1 MKNIFLKKCMLILLL
16 LQISLQ
22 GISQR
27 KSVLIAYHSV
37 NGHTEQMANAI
48 LKGIKEHGEIIV
60 NIKSVQDVSTQEL
73 NDASAIILGSPV
85 YNANPSPEILSFI
98 KSWPF
103 EGQPLKNKLG
113 AVFVTA
119 GGFSSGEE
127 LVQSSLLHAM
137 MVYGMIVVGGDDWT
151 ASFGASGIH
160 QEGKYNSKEMDPHF
174 LDKAFKLGMRVAEVL
189 KMMN

>member
-1 MKNIFLKKCMLILLL
+1 MYIIRKYFYFLVLLITLKNPLIG
-16 LQISLQ
+16 QT
-22 GISQR
+22 

-37 NGHTEQMANAI
+37 GGHTAQMAKAIQSGILASGDIKVIVKKVNEVTRQELLSANAI
-48 LKGIKEHGEIIV
+48 VI
-60 NIKSVQDVSTQEL
+60 
-73 NDASAIILGSPV
+73 GSPV

-119 GGFSSGEE
+119 GGLSSGEE

-137 MVYGMIVVGGDDWT
+137 MVYGMIVIGGDDWKS
-151 ASFGASGIH
+151 SFGASGIH
-160 QEGKYNSKEMDPHF
+160 QEDKYNSKELDPYF
-174 LDKAFKLGMRVAEVL
+174 LDKGFHLGKRLVEVL
-189 KMMN
+189 KKMH

>member
-1 MKNIFLKKCMLILLL
+1 MQIIFKYLSLFSLSIALT
-16 LQISLQ
+16 LQSIGQ
-22 GISQR
+22 T

-37 NGHTEQMANAI
+37 NGHTAQMAKAI
-48 LKGIKEHGEIIV
+48 QKGIVESSD
-60 NIKSVQDVSTQEL
+60 IKVIMKPANEVSTQEL
-73 NDASAIILGSPV
+73 LDASAIIIGSPV

-119 GGFSSGEE
+119 GGLSSGEE

-137 MVYGMIVVGGDDWT
+137 MVYGMIVIGVDDWKS
-151 ASFGASGIH
+151 SFGASGIH
-160 QEGKYNSKEMDPHF
+160 QEGKYNSKELDPYF
-174 LDKAFKLGMRVAEVL
+174 LDKGYELGKRLMEVL
-189 KMMN
+189 KKMR

>member
-1 MKNIFLKKCMLILLL
+1 MQIIFKYLSLFSLSIALT
-16 LQISLQ
+16 LQSIGQ
-22 GISQR
+22 T

-37 NGHTEQMANAI
+37 NGHTAQMAKAI
-48 LKGIKEHGEIIV
+48 QKGIVESSD
-60 NIKSVQDVSTQEL
+60 IKVIMKPANEVSTQEL
-73 NDASAIILGSPV
+73 LDASAIIIGSPV

-119 GGFSSGEE
+119 GGVSSGEE

-137 MVYGMIVVGGDDWT
+137 MVYGMIVIGGDDWKS
-151 ASFGASGIH
+151 SFGASGIH
-160 QEGKYNSKEMDPHF
+160 QEDKYNSKELDPYF
-174 LDKAFKLGMRVAEVL
+174 LDKGYQLGKRLMEVL
-189 KMMN
+189 KKMH

>member
-1 MKNIFLKKCMLILLL
+1 MKKLILSKGLVL
-16 LQISLQ
+16 AIIFAVTVDCLAQ
-22 GISQR
+22 
-27 KSVLIAYHSV
+27 KNTVLIAYHSV
-37 NGHTEQMANAI
+37 SGHTAKMAKSIQKGILESSDIKVILKPVSEVTQQELLDANAI
-48 LKGIKEHGEIIV
+48 VI
-60 NIKSVQDVSTQEL
+60 
-73 NDASAIILGSPV
+73 GSPV

-137 MVYGMIVVGGDDWT
+137 MVYGMIVIGGDDWKS
-151 ASFGASGIH
+151 SFGASGIH
-160 QEGKYNSKEMDPHF
+160 EEGTYQSTELDEYF
-174 LDKAFKLGMRVAEVL
+174 LDKGFRLGKRVAEVL
-189 KMMN
+189 KKMN

>member
-1 MKNIFLKKCMLILLL
+1 MQIIFKYLSLFSLSIALT
-16 LQISLQ
+16 LQSIGQ
-22 GISQR
+22 T

-37 NGHTEQMANAI
+37 NGHTAQMAKVI
-48 LKGIKEHGEIIV
+48 QQGIVESSD
-60 NIKSVQDVSTQEL
+60 IKVIMKPANEVSTQEL
-73 NDASAIILGSPV
+73 LDASAIIIGSPV

-119 GGFSSGEE
+119 GGLSSGEE

-137 MVYGMIVVGGDDWT
+137 MVYGMIVIGGDDWKS
-151 ASFGASGIH
+151 SFGASGIH
-160 QEGKYNSKEMDPHF
+160 EEGKYQSKELDTYF
-174 LDKAFKLGMRVAEVL
+174 LDKGFHLGKRVADVL
-189 KMMN
+189 KKIH

>member
-1 MKNIFLKKCMLILLL
+1 MQIIFKYLPLF
-16 LQISLQ
+16 SLFIALTFPSICQ
-22 GISQR
+22 T

-37 NGHTEQMANAI
+37 SGHTAKMAKSIQKGILESSDIKVILKPVNEVTRQDLLDANAI
-48 LKGIKEHGEIIV
+48 VI
-60 NIKSVQDVSTQEL
+60 
-73 NDASAIILGSPV
+73 GSPV

-119 GGFSSGEE
+119 GGLSSGEE

-137 MVYGMIVVGGDDWT
+137 MVYGMIVIGGDDWKS
-151 ASFGASGIH
+151 SFGASGIH
-160 QEGKYNSKEMDPHF
+160 QEGKYNSKELDPYF
-174 LDKAFKLGMRVAEVL
+174 LDKGYELGKRLMEVL
-189 KMMN
+189 KKMH

>member
-1 MKNIFLKKCMLILLL
+1 MQIIFKYLSLFSLSIALT
-16 LQISLQ
+16 LQSIGQ
-22 GISQR
+22 T

-37 NGHTEQMANAI
+37 NGHTAQMAKAI
-48 LKGIKEHGEIIV
+48 QKGIVESSD
-60 NIKSVQDVSTQEL
+60 IKVIMKPANEVSTQEL
-73 NDASAIILGSPV
+73 LDASAIIIGSPV

-119 GGFSSGEE
+119 GGLSSGEE

-137 MVYGMIVVGGDDWT
+137 MVYGMIVIGGDDWKS
-151 ASFGASGIH
+151 SFGASGIH
-160 QEGKYNSKEMDPHF
+160 QEGKYNSKELDPYF
-174 LDKAFKLGMRVAEVL
+174 LDKGHQLGKRLMEVL
-189 KMMN
+189 KKMH

>member
-1 MKNIFLKKCMLILLL
+1 MQIIFKYLSLFSLSIALT
-16 LQISLQ
+16 LQSIGQ
-22 GISQR
+22 T

-37 NGHTEQMANAI
+37 NGHTAQMAKAI
-48 LKGIKEHGEIIV
+48 QKGIVESSD
-60 NIKSVQDVSTQEL
+60 IKVIMKPANEVSTQEL
-73 NDASAIILGSPV
+73 LDASAIIIGSPV

-119 GGFSSGEE
+119 GGLSSGEE

-137 MVYGMIVVGGDDWT
+137 MVYGMIVIGGDDWKS
-151 ASFGASGIH
+151 SFGASGIH
-160 QEGKYNSKEMDPHF
+160 QEDKYNSKELDPYF
-174 LDKAFKLGMRVAEVL
+174 LDKGYQLGKRLMEVL
-189 KMMN
+189 KKMH

>member
-1 MKNIFLKKCMLILLL
+1 MQIIFKYLSLFSLSIALT
-16 LQISLQ
+16 LQSIGQ
-22 GISQR
+22 T

-37 NGHTEQMANAI
+37 NGHTAQMAKAI
-48 LKGIKEHGEIIV
+48 QKGIVESSD
-60 NIKSVQDVSTQEL
+60 IKVIMKPANEVSTQEL
-73 NDASAIILGSPV
+73 LDASAIIIGSPV

-119 GGFSSGEE
+119 GGVSSGEE

-137 MVYGMIVVGGDDWT
+137 MVYGMIVIGGDDWKS
-151 ASFGASGIH
+151 SFGASGIH
-160 QEGKYNSKEMDPHF
+160 EEGKYQSKELDTYF
-174 LDKAFKLGMRVAEVL
+174 LDKGFHLGKRVADVL
-189 KMMN
+189 KKIH

>member
-1 MKNIFLKKCMLILLL
+1 MQIIFKYLSLFSLSIALT
-16 LQISLQ
+16 LQSIGQ
-22 GISQR
+22 T

-37 NGHTEQMANAI
+37 NGHTAQMAKAI
-48 LKGIKEHGEIIV
+48 QKGIVESSD
-60 NIKSVQDVSTQEL
+60 IKVIMKPANEVSTQEL
-73 NDASAIILGSPV
+73 LDASAIIIGSPV

-119 GGFSSGEE
+119 GGLSSGEE

-137 MVYGMIVVGGDDWT
+137 MVYGMIVIGGDDWKS
-151 ASFGASGIH
+151 SFGASGIH
-160 QEGKYNSKEMDPHF
+160 EEGKYQSKELDTYF
-174 LDKAFKLGMRVAEVL
+174 LDKGFHLGKRVADVL
-189 KMMN
+189 KKIH

>member
-1 MKNIFLKKCMLILLL
+1 MHIISKYFSFLALFIALTNPMLG
-16 LQISLQ
+16 QS
-22 GISQR
+22 
-27 KSVLIAYHSV
+27 KTVLIAYHSV
-37 NGHTEQMANAI
+37 SGHTAKMAKSIQKGILESSDIKVI
-48 LKGIKEHGEIIV
+48 LKSV
-60 NIKSVQDVSTQEL
+60 NEVKLQEL
-73 NDASAIILGSPV
+73 LAADAIVIGSPV

-98 KSWPF
+98 KTWPF

-151 ASFGASGIH
+151 SSFGASGIH
-160 QEGKYNSKEMDPHF
+160 DEGKYQSKE
-174 LDKAFKLGMRVAEVL
+174 LDKYFLEKGFRLGKRMAEVL
-189 KMMN
+189 AKMN